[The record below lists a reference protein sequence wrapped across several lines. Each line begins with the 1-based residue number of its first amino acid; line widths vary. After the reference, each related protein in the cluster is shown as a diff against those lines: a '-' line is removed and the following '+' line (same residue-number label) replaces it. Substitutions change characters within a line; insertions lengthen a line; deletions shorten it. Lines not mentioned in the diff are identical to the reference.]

1 MSNGKLQVRSAS
13 ARLSA
18 GLPGV
23 QITLRSEDPRYTGV
37 YAFATGEDGNAEP
50 LTLPAPDKAYSLQ
63 PDSTVQP
70 YSTWTLLAEKKEGSS
85 P

>member
-23 QITLRSEDPRYTGV
+23 QISLRSEDPRYPGV

-50 LTLPAPDKAYSLQ
+50 LTLPAPDK
-63 PDSTVQP
+63 
-70 YSTWTLLAEKKEGSS
+70 GSRTARCS
-85 P
+85 PIPPGPCRPKRRATPP